1 MSLTLLTIHVLLSL
15 NQTRLLSQVN
25 DQVVIAVDG
34 EYADFQEIQ
43 TICQDLVLEH
53 DQIEPYGFWKVPLPP
68 SPRTNWTRLV
78 LPPVLS
84 GHVSRFWRGEAVV
97 RGLVVLGH
105 DQIEP

>member
-53 DQIEPYGFWKVPLPP
+53 DQIEPYGFWKVHQDPP
-68 SPRTNWTRLV
+68 PGAGWGRL
-78 LPPVLS
+78 
-84 GHVSRFWRGEAVV
+84 GG
-97 RGLVVLGH
+97 GGT
-105 DQIEP
+105 